1 MNKAL
6 FLITIAMLL
15 SCTDSNNLCDAERQK
30 INDYYDTLIENNPAM
45 GQDEIYKLNQ
55 DRIAKLNN
63 LKCN

>member
-6 FLITIAMLL
+6 FLITISMLL
-15 SCTDSNNLCDAERQK
+15 SCTDSNNLCNAERQK
-30 INDYYDTLIENNPAM
+30 INDYYDTLIDNPSM